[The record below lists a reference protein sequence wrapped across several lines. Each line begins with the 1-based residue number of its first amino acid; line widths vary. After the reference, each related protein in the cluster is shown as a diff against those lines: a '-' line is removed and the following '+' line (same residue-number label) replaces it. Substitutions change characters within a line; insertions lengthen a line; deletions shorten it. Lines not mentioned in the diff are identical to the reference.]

1 MASSKTRID
10 IHQLAN
16 DLTLISNKYN
26 GANILANTFLKLGK
40 PTTENLLPYRRHNG
54 KNNLLKISI
63 SFLFFLPHLFAHV
76 TREIVRAIY
85 FRKENS
91 LAINEL
97 IPSGFLFVSHYTHST
112 MDYSKDSY
120 FGAIPYEL
128 NSTTSKS
135 SILLLNHTKEEAKL
149 IFQEF
154 EKNSCIPHY
163 VNPKALGMRELVL
176 AIRNQLPTSLRMIWG
191 AIVDRKINSRQRLL
205 LLDASI
211 NQFSRSTFATIILVK
226 NLERVLLRVQ
236 PRNVVLTFEGHSFE
250 VLALKLIHDR
260 FPRVRVLLYQYAPIV
275 KDQFGIFGTLKAISP
290 PDIVLVTGATVKD
303 YFIKRAPSI
312 EGRIE
317 IVGSPKQQEGRENL
331 ITEIN
336 TIDKFSVCLFA
347 PEASKEAFDEM
358 LQIALICSNALESR
372 KFIIRVH
379 PASHF
384 DKNVIADIQ
393 KAFNP
398 NLSFSKSLLE
408 EDLKRSGFCV
418 YRSSAVAIQG
428 LVEGVRPIHFSLK
441 NSDGLDPLAITGL
454 RHESMTHASQLVS
467 YFKRI
472 DENDQLTLFPSL
484 SEMRNAYDQYFQPL
498 NSLIFKNF

>member
-1 MASSKTRID
+1 MASSKTGID
-10 IHQLAN
+10 VHQLAN

-40 PTTENLLPYRRHNG
+40 PTSENLLPYRRHNG
-54 KNNLLKISI
+54 KNNLLKIFI
-63 SFLFFLPHLFAHV
+63 SFLFFFPHLFAHV

-135 SILLLNHTKEEAKL
+135 SVLLLNHTKEEAKL

-163 VNPKALGMRELVL
+163 VNPKAFGTRELVL

-211 NQFSRSTFATIILVK
+211 NQFSRSTFAAIILVK
-226 NLERVLLRVQ
+226 NLERVLLSVQ

-275 KDQFGIFGTLKAISP
+275 KDQFGIVGTLRTLSP
-290 PDIVLVTGATVKD
+290 SDTVLVTGASVKD
-303 YFIKRAPSI
+303 YFKRSVLSL
-312 EGRIE
+312 ENQIE
-317 IVGSPKQQEGRENL
+317 ILGSPKQQGRNIEGF
-331 ITEIN
+331 TEFN
-336 TIDKFSVCLFA
+336 MGDRLSVCLFA
-347 PEASKEAFDEM
+347 PEASKEAFDEL
-358 LQIALICSNALESR
+358 LQIAITCSKAMTSR
-372 KFIIRVH
+372 RFIIRTH
-379 PASHF
+379 PASDF
-384 DKNVIADIQ
+384 DQNAISIIEG
-393 KAFNP
+393 
-398 NLSFSKSLLE
+398 SFSSNLILSRNSLV
-408 EDLKRSGFCV
+408 EDLQLSGFCV

-428 LVEGVRPIHFSLK
+428 LAEGVRPIHFSST
-441 NSDGLDPLAITGL
+441 NGDGLDPLAITAL
-454 RHESMTHASQLVS
+454 KHETITKASQLIS
-467 YFKRI
+467 YLKSI
-472 DENDQLTLFPSL
+472 DEGGKSTLIPSL
-484 SEMRNAYDQYFQPL
+484 AEMRKAYDDYFQPL
-498 NSLIFKNF
+498 NPQILKDF